1 MVTRLQTIFNTF
13 PWMEVVCIL
22 INISLEL
29 FLRVIMTTRTL
40 EFWGYPMPP
49 HDYPYYWVI
58 LDPDSKEDK
67 VKVTN
72 LKTLPKFQFFL
83 FRNKLYVWHLLELL
97 DRMCKYEMHPRNIV
111 EVTERTPF
119 CPQTDGRTDR
129 RTDDVKPAYPPFN
142 FVRGI

>member
-67 VKVTN
+67 VKVTI

-83 FRNKLYVWHLLELL
+83 FRNKLYVWHTFWSCLIGCVNMKCIRGILLKLQNGHHSVHR
-97 DRMCKYEMHPRNIV
+97 RM
-111 EVTERTPF
+111 
-119 CPQTDGRTDR
+119 DG